1 VRDADHVKAFRL
13 FELSRAENAGKDFQL
28 EAWEKQHLQQCA
40 ECRGVIG
47 VFARQFKGR
56 SISLPDRNSPPTAT
70 QRFNAGDQI
79 EIVGPGEHHGKK
91 GTVTKV
97 LEPRTGDFV
106 YRYEVRLED
115 GTSGLFFGFEI
126 ENV

>member
-1 VRDADHVKAFRL
+1 MTDADHVKAFRL
-13 FELSRAENAGKDFQL
+13 FDVSRAESIGKDFQL

-40 ECRGVIG
+40 ECRGVID

-56 SISLPDRNSPPTAT
+56 SIVLPDRNSPPTAT
-70 QRFNAGDQI
+70 QRFNVGDPIQ
-79 EIVGPGEHHGKK
+79 IVGPGNHHGKR
-91 GTVTKV
+91 GTVTKIV
-97 LEPRTGDFV
+97 EPRTGDFV
-106 YRYEVRLED
+106 YRYEVHFLD